1 MNIEL
6 GISVLSKRESLLGI
20 DLQHHKG
27 VTIIEKELHQESVTE
42 FRIGLIF
49 FIIKI
54 AFVSIGEKLDMPEM
68 DNMKKAMEAFEK
80 ELENE

>member
-6 GISVLSKRESLLGI
+6 GLSILSKRESLLGV
-20 DLQHHKG
+20 DFQLHKG
-27 VTIIEKELHQESVTE
+27 VTVIDKELHTESVAE

-54 AFVSIGEKLDMPEM
+54 AFVIVGEKLDMPEM
-68 DNMKKAMEAFEK
+68 DNVKRAMEAFEK
-80 ELENE
+80 ELES